1 MPKSRSCD
9 QSHGRLLQ
17 LHKHNDMCIVFI
29 RVLKVDRHNDFL
41 QWVNMDVTMSAFLAL
56 LVATIFQ

>member
-1 MPKSRSCD
+1 MPKSGSCD

-17 LHKHNDMCIVFI
+17 LHKHNDVII
-29 RVLKVDRHNDFL
+29 RTLKVDRYNDLL
-41 QWVNMDVTMSAFLAL
+41 QWVNMDVKLSAFLAL